1 VPAARRWVMGLLG
14 RWELDEPAN
23 DVALLASELV
33 TNGVVH
39 ARSRLIV
46 TVAVADGLLEIGV
59 SDDDPRA
66 PRFATQ
72 TGNRGQRSE
81 ASSTGADLAWLAT
94 GGRGL
99 GLVDSFAGEWGIANL
114 ATGKQVWFRFPVAQ
128 SWPPRSAC
136 PCRRTD
142 LARTRLDSGR
152 YAVGVPG
159 PWDEAGP

>member
-1 VPAARRWVMGLLG
+1 VARLLG
-14 RWELDEPAN
+14 RRELDEAAN

-33 TNGVVH
+33 TNAVVH

-59 SDDDPRA
+59 SDHDPRA
-66 PRFATQ
+66 PRFPTQ
-72 TGNRGQRSE
+72 TDNGGPPSAAAN
-81 ASSTGADLAWLAT
+81 TGADLAWLAT

-99 GLVDSFAGEWGIANL
+99 GLVDNVAAEWGIANL

-128 SWPPRSAC
+128 SWPHHRSC
-136 PCRRTD
+136 PCRGTD
-142 LARTRLDSGR
+142 PARTRLDSGR

-159 PWDEAGP
+159 QWDEDSS